1 MCGLPEEETLMDAL
15 SGTVLPYSLIWAII
29 GVILIIAEVATM
41 SFVLIFFGLGALLT
55 ALLAWSGIT
64 PGLGSQLL
72 VFAISSLAMLAALR
86 RFAKNLFFSKADAS
100 QDSIGQRAQVSKPI
114 SHGADGA
121 VTFRGTEW
129 IAFSDSSETILAGST
144 VEITGSEG
152 IRLKVRRVS

>member
-1 MCGLPEEETLMDAL
+1 MDAL
-15 SGTVLPYSLIWAII
+15 SGITLSYGLLWAII

-55 ALLAWSGIT
+55 ALLAWMGVT
-64 PGLGSQLL
+64 PGLDSQLI
-72 VFAISSLAMLAALR
+72 VFAISSLAMLVVLR

-100 QDSIGQRAQVSKPI
+100 QDSIGQRALVSRAI
-114 SHGADGA
+114 SPENDGA

-129 IAFSDSSETILAGST
+129 IAFSDSSGTIPAGST
-144 VEITGSEG
+144 VEITGTEG

>member
-1 MCGLPEEETLMDAL
+1 MDAL
-15 SGTVLPYSLIWAII
+15 SGVALSYSVLWAII

-55 ALLAWSGIT
+55 ALLSWIGVT
-64 PGLGSQLL
+64 PAIEGQLI
-72 VFAISSLAMLAALR
+72 VFAVSSLALLVVLR

-100 QDSIGQRAQVSKPI
+100 QDSIGQKAVVSRPI
-114 SHGADGA
+114 TQGSEGA

-129 IAFSDSSETILAGST
+129 IAFSESSETIPAGSA
-144 VEITGSEG
+144 VEITGTEG